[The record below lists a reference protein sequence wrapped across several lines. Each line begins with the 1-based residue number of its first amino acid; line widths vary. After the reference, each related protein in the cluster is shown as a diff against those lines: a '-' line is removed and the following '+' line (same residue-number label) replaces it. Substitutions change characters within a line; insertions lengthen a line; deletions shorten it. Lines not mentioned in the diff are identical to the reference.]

1 MDLVPHIHFEK
12 QEGNLCLQHALNA
25 LLQGPYFTAVDLA
38 EIARKLDEDEQD
50 VVAPRDQPRE
60 SANYDD
66 SGFFSIQVFTLCFIR
81 HYHVDVNVCGWF
93 RVHRTHQS
101 DFALAHH
108 HRDELAFICNL
119 QEHWYTLRRFALP
132 SRWYN
137 LNSMLDGAEWISETY
152 LGMMLRQ
159 IESEGY
165 SIFVIRGLSPT
176 SPADD
181 LAATLP
187 PPPKSRASNTFAGQG
202 YSLSGTPE
210 QPIAGLEDDDWAM
223 SAAIEASLR
232 EAGTITGEEVSDG
245 KRKREDDGKG
255 KGKVVEREGKEAEED
270 VSVEE
275 MRRRRVARFG

>member
-66 SGFFSIQVFTLCFIR
+66 SGFFSIQVMQ
-81 HYHVDVNVCGWF
+81 N
-93 RVHRTHQS
+93 
-101 DFALAHH
+101 ALRIWGLEATPLGAETAIEA
-108 HRDELAFICNL
+108 RDRPQDELAFICNL

-187 PPPKSRASNTFAGQG
+187 PPPQSRASNTFAGQG

-232 EAGTITGEEVSDG
+232 EAGTIAGEEEVSDG

-255 KGKVVEREGKEAEED
+255 KGKVED

-275 MRRRRVARFG
+275 MRRRRGEILYGD

>member
-1 MDLVPHIHFEK
+1 MAIALNRPVSEHSKVTYKRWNPQLDKQTTLWISFPTSTFEK

-38 EIARKLDEDEQD
+38 EIAGKLDEDEQD
-50 VVAPRDQPRE
+50 VVAPREQPRE

-66 SGFFSIQVFTLCFIR
+66 SGFFSIQGPPYPPVR
-81 HYHVDVNVCGWF
+81 F
-93 RVHRTHQS
+93 RPRTPPQKRPPSVPKPPSKRATVHSKFPYFLTRPLVTYEAL
-101 DFALAHH
+101 FASIHSPVTQH
-108 HRDELAFICNL
+108 PRDELAFICNL

-165 SIFVIRGLSPT
+165 SIFVIRGTSPT

-187 PPPKSRASNTFAGQG
+187 PPPKSRASNTLAGQG
-202 YSLSGTPE
+202 YTLSGTPE
-210 QPIAGLEDDDWAM
+210 QPIAGLEDDDWAR
-223 SAAIEASLR
+223 SNR
-232 EAGTITGEEVSDG
+232 G
-245 KRKREDDGKG
+245 
-255 KGKVVEREGKEAEED
+255 
-270 VSVEE
+270 
-275 MRRRRVARFG
+275 